1 MRMTIV
7 VDENCRREHVVYE
20 KMVVVWKLAFEMEF
34 ELNVLY

>member
-20 KMVVVWKLAFEMEF
+20 KMVVVWKLEFGMDLEM
-34 ELNVLY
+34 NVLY